1 MFAQLIQQL
10 LGAAPIA
17 PAPPTRD
24 SRIVTTDA
32 KAAVLAGGEWS
43 AREVAQQYNIRHKTA
58 VALLKRMH
66 LKGLIA
72 PVRTEPV
79 VEMRNTNCTR
89 TYYSVRIQK

>member
-1 MFAQLIQQL
+1 MLAQLIQQL

-43 AREVAQQYNIRHKTA
+43 SEGLAQQYNIHKKTA
-58 VALLKRMH
+58 SALLKRLH

-79 VEMRNTNCTR
+79 IEMKGTKCTR
-89 TYYSVRIQK
+89 TYYSVRTQK